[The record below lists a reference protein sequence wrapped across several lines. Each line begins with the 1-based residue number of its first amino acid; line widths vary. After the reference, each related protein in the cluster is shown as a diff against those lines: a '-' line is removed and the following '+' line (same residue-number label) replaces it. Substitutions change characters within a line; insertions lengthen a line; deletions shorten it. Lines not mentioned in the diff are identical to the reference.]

1 MPAICFRT
9 NSFGELP
16 AGAAAVSSFKRGTK
30 ISGIALSPVRAEK
43 RSEQKTYEIKRNNFM
58 PRGRGISG
66 CGRTPEDCGISGR
79 SRESEE
85 TVYGIK
91 EQNQCRQNQRRD
103 KAPAAHLSGDG
114 NRARRKK
121 RLQNGMKFYMRFHE
135 QHRDLRIFS
144 HFNGCVLESPQVP
157 GAAFIVCHQ
166 DSSAGIGNPAL
177 RRRSGFLFCRCKSRS
192 P

>member
-1 MPAICFRT
+1 MPTERC
-9 NSFGELP
+9 SPE
-16 AGAAAVSSFKRGTK
+16 KRGTK
-30 ISGIALSPVRAEK
+30 ISGIACSPVRTEK
-43 RSEQKTYEIKRNNFM
+43 RSEQKAYEIKRNNFM
-58 PRGRGISG
+58 IFGKRGTSG
-66 CGRTPEDCGISGR
+66 CGRV
-79 SRESEE
+79 SEE

-91 EQNQCRQNQRRD
+91 KQNQCRQNQRRD

-114 NRARRKK
+114 NCARRKK

-157 GAAFIVCHQ
+157 GTTLCAIRTPPPESGILHCGDAPASCFAAANHGPRNLQ
-166 DSSAGIGNPAL
+166 
-177 RRRSGFLFCRCKSRS
+177 S